1 MRIATKL
8 AIVPIAMA
16 LSAKLS
22 AQQTAVIIKRA
33 LPVVQPS
40 RSRAGNWVLY

>member
-8 AIVPIAMA
+8 PIVPIAMA

-40 RSRAGNWVLY
+40 RSRAGDGVLY

>member
-8 AIVPIAMA
+8 AIVLITIA

-22 AQQTAVIIKRA
+22 AQQTTVIINLTDQDGLLA
-33 LPVVQPS
+33 
-40 RSRAGNWVLY
+40 